1 MLGGVI
7 GAASSVTSAFV
18 SATTAGDKA
27 EFTTRIESPSS
38 SAMANRSAL
47 KQEQGILALRL
58 SHHGQDE
65 AVMVVGRIL
74 KAKLHKKVREA
85 IAIQPSH

>member
-1 MLGGVI
+1 
-7 GAASSVTSAFV
+7 
-18 SATTAGDKA
+18 
-27 EFTTRIESPSS
+27 
-38 SAMANRSAL
+38 MANRSAL